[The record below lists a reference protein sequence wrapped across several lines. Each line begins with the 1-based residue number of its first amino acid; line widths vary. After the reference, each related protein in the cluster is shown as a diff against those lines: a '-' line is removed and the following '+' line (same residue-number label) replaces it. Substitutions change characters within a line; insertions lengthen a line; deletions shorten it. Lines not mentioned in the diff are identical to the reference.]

1 MSALR
6 KLWLCHS
13 NLECGSKATAFGQPH
28 NSTEAIHSF
37 GPTLF
42 PMTLDADHVR
52 AAKAVALPQHSK
64 FR

>member
-13 NLECGSKATAFGQPH
+13 TPNFGSKATAFGQPY

-42 PMTLDADHVR
+42 PMTLDADDIR
-52 AAKAVALPQHSK
+52 AAKAVALPQQSK